1 MTVTLRDQFLL
12 DPEVVFL
19 NHGSFGACP
28 RPVFAAYQQWQRE
41 LERQPVR
48 FLGRELGDFLAAV
61 RGKLGDYLHVPAGEL
76 VLIPNATYGV
86 NVVARSLALGPG
98 DEVLTTDHEY
108 GACDKTWEFICGKT
122 GADYV
127 HQPIPLPAVSAEA
140 ILEQFWAG
148 VTPRTRLI
156 YLSHITS
163 PTALCLPVDAICQR
177 ARAAGILTLIDGAHA
192 PGQVPLNLAALGA
205 DFYVGNIHKWVGSP
219 KGAAF
224 LHVRPESQHLIKPLV
239 VSWGW
244 EEGQKIG
251 QTVSM
256 PDAIEWSGTHDP
268 AAYLAVPAALDFMN
282 EYDWPSVQRRCHR
295 LLSAAMARVCALTGL
310 APLYPDGGGLYHQM
324 AAMVLPT
331 IRDLPGFKDRLYDE
345 FQVEVPCIKWNGLN
359 LIRVSVQAYNTEH
372 DIDVL
377 LTALANLLPEVTAG

>member
-1 MTVTLRDQFLL
+1 MTVTLRNQFLL

-28 RPVFAAYQQWQRE
+28 RPVFAAYQQWQHE

-48 FLGRELGDFLAAV
+48 FLGRELGGLLAEV
-61 RGKLGDYLHVPAGEL
+61 RGRLGEYLHVPAGEL

-127 HQPIPLPAVSAEA
+127 HQPIPLPAESAEA

-156 YLSHITS
+156 FLSHITS
-163 PTALCLPVDAICQR
+163 PTALCLPVEAICQR

-192 PGQVPLNLAALGA
+192 LGQVPLDLIALGA
-205 DFYVGNIHKWVGSP
+205 DFYTGNLHKCHLTILAKSP
-219 KGAAF
+219 
-224 LHVRPESQHLIKPLV
+224 RP
-239 VSWGW
+239 GY
-244 EEGQKIG
+244 
-251 QTVSM
+251 M
-256 PDAIEWSGTHDP
+256 
-268 AAYLAVPAALDFMN
+268 
-282 EYDWPSVQRRCHR
+282 
-295 LLSAAMARVCALTGL
+295 
-310 APLYPDGGGLYHQM
+310 
-324 AAMVLPT
+324 
-331 IRDLPGFKDRLYDE
+331 
-345 FQVEVPCIKWNGLN
+345 
-359 LIRVSVQAYNTEH
+359 
-372 DIDVL
+372 
-377 LTALANLLPEVTAG
+377 